1 MNAEEQRIKDFI
13 LPSDE
18 MFSRVIAAPEK
29 YPILVFQPRLSLK
42 NLKRHRQTF
51 HVYPAKEKIND

>member
-1 MNAEEQRIKDFI
+1 MNTEQKAIEPFI

-18 MFSRVIAAPEK
+18 MFTQIIAAPEK
-29 YPILVFQPRLSLK
+29 YPILVFNPKLSPQILK
-42 NLKRHRQTF
+42 KHCRTF